1 MKMDDEM
8 LEDEILED
16 EVLENKALDDE
27 MLDDYSHLPFKR
39 NDGRFSRE
47 KMMNAPIY
55 VVGKDGVRR
64 RKASLHQLEGQF
76 YAYPTQDFEVIVEAL
91 KIIARERGEEAA
103 QIILAQC
110 ESELTKLRQPQ
121 GASALASAPASAHV
135 ASPNLIHEAA

>member
-1 MKMDDEM
+1 MKMDDEILEDKM
-8 LEDEILED
+8 LED
-16 EVLENKALDDE
+16 KMLDDE
-27 MLDDYSHLPFKR
+27 MLEDYSHLPFKR

-55 VVGKDGVRR
+55 VIGKDGVRR

-76 YAYPTQDFEVIVEAL
+76 YDYPTQDFEVIIEAL

-121 GASALASAPASAHV
+121 NTNSQAALK
-135 ASPNLIHEAA
+135 AA

>member
-1 MKMDDEM
+1 MDENEILEDEM
-8 LEDEILED
+8 LED
-16 EVLENKALDDE
+16 
-27 MLDDYSHLPFKR
+27 YSHLTFKR

-55 VVGKDGVRR
+55 VIGKDGVRR

-76 YAYPTQDFEVIVEAL
+76 YDYPTQDFEVIVEAL
-91 KIIARERGEEAA
+91 KIIARERGEDAA

-121 GASALASAPASAHV
+121 NKTAQEALK
-135 ASPNLIHEAA
+135 AA

>member
-1 MKMDDEM
+1 MNQEP
-8 LEDEILED
+8 
-16 EVLENKALDDE
+16 E
-27 MLDDYSHLPFKR
+27 MLDDYGHLETPIRR
-39 NDGRFSRE
+39 NDPRFSRE

-55 VVGKDGVRR
+55 VIGKDGVRR

-76 YAYPTQDFEVIVEAL
+76 YDYPTQDFEVIVEAL

-121 GASALASAPASAHV
+121 NVAVQTTVQAALK
-135 ASPNLIHEAA
+135 AA